1 MKTKKVKLA
10 QRLPSN
16 LCSQQPRE
24 GGEAPAA
31 SSLWPPGGWRRLV
44 WPSAASA
51 SGVFYFWTQPPE
63 DSRTFSD
70 SPQPPI
76 FQPFNRSTHATG
88 ELANC
93 QWVAGETCLPLI
105 LTST

>member
-16 LCSQQPRE
+16 LCSQQPWE

-44 WPSAASA
+44 WQSAASA

-70 SPQPPI
+70 SPHPQFSNPSTDPP
-76 FQPFNRSTHATG
+76 HATG

-93 QWVAGETCLPLI
+93 QRVAGETCLPFI